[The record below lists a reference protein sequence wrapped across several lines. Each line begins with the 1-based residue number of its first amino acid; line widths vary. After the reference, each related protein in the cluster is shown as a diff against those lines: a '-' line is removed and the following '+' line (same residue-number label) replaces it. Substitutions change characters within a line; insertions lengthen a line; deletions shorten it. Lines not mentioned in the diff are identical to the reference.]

1 VGTDG
6 DADYLHEALAAAE
19 RRHFWFV
26 SRAALI
32 GWAMRRYFPRAQSI
46 LEVGCGTG
54 GVTGA
59 IRHAFPDAR
68 IVAGDADPG
77 GLEYAR
83 RSVARVSFVE
93 LDVCRLPFDAEF
105 DVAGAFDV
113 IEHLDDDGRALAA
126 MRVAVKP
133 GGGVVITVPQHP
145 WLWSAVDE
153 FSHHRRRYTRAEL
166 RANIENAGLR
176 IVRMTSFT
184 SLLLPM
190 MLLSRLK
197 PGRFDPERELK
208 VPAVVNAVFLALLA
222 VERCAIALGVS
233 LPAGG
238 SLLAIAERPFDFA
251 QGRPA

>member
-1 VGTDG
+1 VGAPG

-26 SRAALI
+26 SRAALLS
-32 GWAMRRYFPRAQSI
+32 WAMRRYFPNAQSI

-59 IRHAFPDAR
+59 IRRAFPDAT

-77 GLEYAR
+77 GLDYAR
-83 RSVARVSFVE
+83 RNVAGVRFLEMDVSH
-93 LDVCRLPFDAEF
+93 LPFDAEF

-113 IEHLDDDGRALAA
+113 IEHLDDDRSALAA
-126 MRVAVKP
+126 MRVAVRP
-133 GGGVVITVPQHP
+133 GGGVLITVPQHP
-145 WLWSAVDE
+145 WLWSAVDD

-166 RANIENAGLR
+166 REKLETAGFR

-184 SLLLPM
+184 SLLLPVL
-190 MLLSRLK
+190 LLSRIK
-197 PGRFDPERELK
+197 PGQFDPERELK
-208 VPAVVNAVFLALLA
+208 VPAVVNAIFRALLA
-222 VERCAIALGVS
+222 VERLAIAAGVS

-238 SLLAIAERPFDFA
+238 SLLAIAERPA
-251 QGRPA
+251 